1 MHLLPASPTMTA
13 RFRGLDHQAE
23 AECHDGAEW
32 QCPDQPDA
40 FNAIASRSSLGGMLN
55 HATKRCRWRS
65 PAVPRLILINGPLSA
80 PE

>member
-1 MHLLPASPTMTA
+1 MHPHPALSAMTTLFS
-13 RFRGLDHQAE
+13 RLDHQAE
-23 AECHDGAEW
+23 AECHESAEW

-40 FNAIASRSSLGGMLN
+40 FNAIASRSSPGGVLS
-55 HATKRCRWRS
+55 HTKKCCRWRS